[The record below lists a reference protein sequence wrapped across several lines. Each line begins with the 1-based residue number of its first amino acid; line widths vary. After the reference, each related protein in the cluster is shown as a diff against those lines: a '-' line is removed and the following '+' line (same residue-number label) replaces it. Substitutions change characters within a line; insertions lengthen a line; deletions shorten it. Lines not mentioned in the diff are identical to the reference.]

1 MTARRG
7 WCLCGQVTFEFEGE
21 INWCGHCHCE
31 SCRRN
36 TSSVVATFFAVPRS
50 AYRFTGQL
58 PKSYASSKGVERL
71 FCGSCGSPIA
81 YQADLYPHEIHFYLG
96 TLENSAE
103 LLPQFHVFY
112 EEKLPWLEIEDD
124 LPRHART
131 TSG

>member
-7 WCLCGQVTFEFEGE
+7 RCLCGQVTFEFEGD

-36 TSSVVATFFAVPRS
+36 TSSVVATFYAVPRS

-71 FCGSCGSPIA
+71 FCGNCGSPIA
-81 YQADLYPHEIHFYLG
+81 YQADIYSHEIPFLSG
-96 TLENSAE
+96 
-103 LLPQFHVFY
+103 HVG
-112 EEKLPWLEIEDD
+112 KLRGADAAIPRV
-124 LPRHART
+124 LPRKATLVGDR
-131 TSG
+131 G